1 MDFVGL
7 LLAKVLEVQGLR
19 LDTAPTQQQLY
30 NNITANN
37 MIP

>member
-7 LLAKVLEVQGLR
+7 LLAKVLEVQWLR

-30 NNITANN
+30 NKMIANN
-37 MIP
+37 MMS